1 MATLRETRGD
11 SMRVDDIMTRDV
23 AACAQDDTLNR
34 AAELMWERDCGV
46 IPVREGKRVVGV
58 VTDRDCCMAAY
69 TKGRRLD
76 EIGVGETMSRDVK
89 ACAPGN
95 TLAEVERRM
104 AQFQIRRMPVLNDGH
119 LVGIVSMNDIA
130 LAAQRGQASPDE
142 IAETL
147 AAVCRHRGQPQPL
160 AAE

>member
-1 MATLRETRGD
+1 
-11 SMRVDDIMTRDV
+11 MRVDDIMTRDV

-76 EIGVGETMSRDVK
+76 EIGVGETMSREVN
-89 ACAPGN
+89 ACAPGD